1 MKIAALAGVEL
12 RRFVRDRANI
22 FFVFIF
28 PLLLVLVI
36 GLQFG
41 GSASQGTLAVVGSQ
55 SELRT
60 SIENGM
66 DSVETVEVNGDE
78 ARQMVARERA
88 DAAVIISDEA
98 ARHYDAR
105 HDVELT
111 VIEGSSAG
119 SPVTM
124 QELRNAVTRAGVRNG
139 QIQTLA
145 DHGVDVDDARSALDR
160 ADESTDKPAVNVTDV
175 NDISQAFSGAS
186 GFAVGA
192 AGQVLLFVF
201 LNSLAGAQDLI
212 QTRRYG
218 TVSRALAAPIRP
230 AGVIGGIALGRYV
243 IAVFQGL
250 YIMAATAILF
260 GVDWGNLAVSGLVLL
275 CFSAVAAGAAMVLG
289 SLLDNEGAAA
299 GAGIGGGLVLAG
311 LGGSML
317 PLELFP
323 DTLAKIAHLT
333 PHAWAYDAFAAIQ
346 RHGAGIAD
354 IWLDLVVLLAMASV
368 LVVAGAWA
376 LRRAVSR
383 PSP

>member
-1 MKIAALAGVEL
+1 MKIMALAGVEL

-41 GSASQGTLAVVGSQ
+41 GSSSQRTLVVVGPQ
-55 SELRT
+55 STLRT
-60 SIENGM
+60 TIEKAMG
-66 DSVETVEVNGDE
+66 DAKTVDVSGDE

-88 DAAVIISDEA
+88 DAAVIVPRA
-98 ARHYDAR
+98 AAHNYDAHR
-105 HDVELT
+105 DVELT
-111 VIEGSSAG
+111 VIEGGSAG
-119 SPVTM
+119 TPVTM
-124 QELRNAVTRAGVRNG
+124 QQLRNAVAQARSKGR
-139 QIQTLA
+139 QIEALV
-145 DHGVDVDDARSALDR
+145 DHGADAGTAQSALNQATKR
-160 ADESTDKPAVNVTDV
+160 VRQPKVNVTDV

-212 QTRRYG
+212 QSRRYG

-230 AGVIGGIALGRYV
+230 AGVIGGMALGRYV

-260 GVDWGNLAVSGLVLL
+260 GVDWGNLALSGVVLL
-275 CFSAVAAGAAMVLG
+275 CFSAVAAGAAMLLG
-289 SLLDNEGAAA
+289 SMLDNEGAAA

-323 DTLAKIAHLT
+323 DTLAKIAHVT

-346 RHGAGIAD
+346 RHGAGISD
-354 IWLDLVVLLAMASV
+354 IWVDLVVLVAMALV
-368 LVVAGAWA
+368 LVAAGAWA
-376 LRRAVSR
+376 LRRAASR